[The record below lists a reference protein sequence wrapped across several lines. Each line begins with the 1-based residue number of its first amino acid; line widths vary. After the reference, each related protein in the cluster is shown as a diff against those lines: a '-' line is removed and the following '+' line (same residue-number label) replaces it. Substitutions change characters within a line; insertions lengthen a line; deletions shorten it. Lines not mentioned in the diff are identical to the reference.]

1 MMVDKVDV
9 IVIGGG
15 IIGCS
20 IAYHLARRGIT
31 DTLLLERRQ
40 LCCGTTWHSVGSVAE
55 FRGSRILTELAKYS
69 VGLYRSLEAETGMA
83 TGYKKSGS
91 IMLAL
96 NQERLMEM
104 QRTIALARAYGA
116 EAQMIS
122 IADVQRLCPHVKTDD
137 ALAGLYIP
145 TDGRTNPVDTTQA
158 LARGAKMRGA
168 TIREDM
174 PVEKLVIENG
184 AVTGVLTKEGVI
196 HADAVVIAGGMWGR
210 EFAQGH
216 GVALPLQAAEHFY
229 AVTQP
234 IADLRRNIPFI
245 RVPDEST
252 YYKEDTGKLLFGC
265 LEPRAKPW
273 ALDGI
278 SESFCFDALPE
289 DLDHFEPIFAAAV
302 QRFPLLESAEIK
314 IFFNGPESFT
324 PDGNALLGETPEVK
338 NLFVACGMNTVGVM
352 TGGGVGKVMAEW
364 IATRERPPGLGAYDV
379 ARTPAFQI
387 SRSFR
392 HDRTVEALGV
402 LYGVGWPNREY
413 ASARGARRSPLH
425 HWHAVKNAVMG
436 ERAGWEV
443 PLVYAP
449 AGVEADL
456 RCSYGHQ
463 NWEGWAS
470 AECRRALDA
479 AVLFDLSALA
489 KIEISGPESDLALA
503 DLSPQKPKTGL
514 GCAVWPT
521 AKDTIEAV
529 VTVAALGAGRH
540 LVLSEPGTERRH
552 LHWLRKRVAP
562 DRDATAREAT
572 AGLAVLLIAGPEAAS
587 IVARAAPG
595 HDPMADRSACHVGY
609 APCHVWRCDH
619 YGIDGWLIAASTEF
633 AGHVV
638 EALEQAASGSLA
650 PAGHYALEALRIRA
664 GTPAWPRD
672 LDDQVPANETVTT
685 KLVRVVPA
693 SCAVPLYGGE
703 GILRDGRHVGQVTSG
718 HWGPFDG
725 KPEALGFISNAGG
738 VDQAWIE
745 NGRFE
750 IDAPGGPYPAA
761 CVMLPFWQ
769 VVTAAGCADK
779 GRARQ

>member
-1 MMVDKVDV
+1 MPDKVDV

-20 IAYHLARRGIT
+20 IAYHLAKRGIS

-69 VGLYRSLEAETGMA
+69 VELYRSLEAETGMA

-96 NQERLMEM
+96 NPERFMEM
-104 QRTIALARAYGA
+104 QRVMALARAYGA
-116 EAQMIS
+116 EAEMVS

-158 LARGAKMRGA
+158 LARGAKMKGA

-174 PVEKLVIENG
+174 PVDKLLIENG
-184 AVTGVLTKEGVI
+184 AVTGVFTKEGFI
-196 HADAVVIAGGMWGR
+196 RADAVVIAGGMWGR

-234 IADLRRNIPFI
+234 IADLQRNIPFI

-273 ALDGI
+273 ALDRI
-278 SESFCFDALPE
+278 PESFCFDALPE
-289 DLDHFEPIFAAAV
+289 DLDHFEPIFTAAV
-302 QRFPLLESAEIK
+302 ERFPLLEKAEIK

-352 TGGGVGKVMAEW
+352 TGGGVGKAMAEW
-364 IATRERPPGLGAYDV
+364 IATRERPPGLSAYDV
-379 ARTPAFQI
+379 ARAPAFQI

-402 LYGVGWPNREY
+402 LYAVGWPNREY
-413 ASARGARRSPLH
+413 SSARGARRSPLH
-425 HWHAVKNAVMG
+425 HWHIEKRAVMG
-436 ERAGWEV
+436 EKAGWEV

-449 AGVEADL
+449 AGAEVEVQL
-456 RCSYGHQ
+456 SYGHQ

-470 AECRRALDA
+470 EECRRALDA
-479 AVLFDLSALA
+479 AVLFDLSGLA
-489 KIEISGPESDLALA
+489 KIDLSGPDSAAALA
-503 DLSPQKPKTGL
+503 DLSSQAPKAGL
-514 GCAVWPT
+514 SRAIWPT
-521 AKDTIEAV
+521 SKGTIEAA
-529 VTVAALGAGRH
+529 VTIAPMGQWHYLI
-540 LVLSEPGTERRH
+540 LSEPGAERRH
-552 LHWLRKRVAP
+552 LHWIGKRVQP
-562 DRDATAREAT
+562 GRNVSVTEVT
-572 AGLAVLLIAGPEAAS
+572 PGLAVLLLIGPDSAKIIGAAEEGDLH
-587 IVARAAPG
+587 I
-595 HDPMADRSACHVGY
+595 GY
-609 APCHVWRCDH
+609 APCRVLRCDH
-619 YGIDGWLIAASTEF
+619 YGIDAWLVVTSTEF
-633 AGHVV
+633 AGHVA
-638 EALEQAASGSLA
+638 ESLDRSGKLI
-650 PAGHYALEALRIRA
+650 PGGHYALEALRVRA
-664 GTPAWPRD
+664 GVPAWPRD
-672 LDDQVPANETVTT
+672 LDDQAPARETTKT
-685 KLVRVVPA
+685 KLVRVSMA
-693 SCAVPLYGGE
+693 SAEVPLYGNE
-703 GILRDGRHVGQVTSG
+703 GILRDGKTVGQTTSG
-718 HWGPFDG
+718 HWGPFNG
-725 KPEALGFISNAGG
+725 KPEALGFISSEGG
-738 VDQAWIE
+738 IDKGWIE
-745 NGRFE
+745 TGRFE
-750 IDAPGGPYPAA
+750 IDAPGGPYPAKCDVLA
-761 CVMLPFWQ
+761 Y
-769 VVTAAGCADK
+769 
-779 GRARQ
+779 